1 MTVATEQGTSVENR
15 ETRIA
20 AAAGGDK
27 AAFAELYQEFAPK
40 VYNLVLRSVRNAPAA
55 EDVCQEV
62 WVRAYQKLPELREPA
77 AFSTWLYRIASRAC
91 IDRARKPAGSQAGEE
106 ELPEQLAASPHD
118 NPEDAT
124 IRHERERLLWQ
135 ALGALPARQHLA
147 LFLREVEDRNY
158 QEIAGILGTT
168 ESAIETLLFRAR
180 RGVAEA
186 FERLQVAGERCGQAK
201 KTMAVLI
208 DGEATPVQRR
218 AVQAH
223 VNECT
228 GCRLELAQQRQGS
241 AAYGVLPLLPLPAL
255 LAERVLQSIGTAT
268 IGTGG
273 GMVGKILALFATKV
287 KLATAAL
294 TLTGG
299 IAVATMAVPGDSLHL
314 DAATVSRQRGAV
326 TADESASA
334 GLTGIATIGT
344 ATPSGLSGG
353 TPTIADLA
361 ALASALGAL
370 EKLSQQ
376 MVTVW
381 PPLSLFSATPAAA
394 LDQLSHLLTPPVVVP
409 AVTPPFTLPTVTLPI
424 ALPTA
429 ILPITLPTATLPIA
443 LPTATLPIALP
454 TVTPPIAPP
463 TVTPPIAPPTV
474 TPTIA
479 LPTVTPPI
487 ALPTVTPPIPLP

>member
-1 MTVATEQGTSVENR
+1 MTFAMGQGTTVESR
-15 ETRIA
+15 ETRIV

-62 WVRAYQKLPELREPA
+62 WVRAFQKLHELREPA

-91 IDRARKPAGSQAGEE
+91 VDRSRKPAAPAGEE
-106 ELPEQLAASPHD
+106 ELPEQLAAPPHD
-118 NPEDAT
+118 NPEDTT

-135 ALGALPARQHLA
+135 ALGALPTRQHLA

-186 FERLQVAGERCGQAK
+186 FERLQTPGERCGQAK

-218 AVQAH
+218 AVEAH
-223 VNECT
+223 VDECRSC
-228 GCRLELAQQRQGS
+228 GFELGQQRQGS

-255 LAERVLQSIGTAT
+255 LAERVLHGIGTAT

-273 GMVGKILALFATKV
+273 GVIGKLLALATKV

-299 IAVATMAVPGDSLHL
+299 IAVATMAVPGDSLHVGSATAFRQNG
-314 DAATVSRQRGAV
+314 AATVDG
-326 TADESASA
+326 SASA
-334 GLTGIATIGT
+334 GLTGVAAIGT
-344 ATPSGLSGG
+344 ATPFGLAGG
-353 TPTIADLA
+353 TPTVADLA

-370 EKLSQQ
+370 QKLSQL
-376 MVTVW
+376 MGTARLAW
-381 PPLSLFSATPAAA
+381 PPLSQLFETPAAA
-394 LDQLSHLLTPPVVVP
+394 LDQLSHLLTPPAVVP
-409 AVTPPFTLPTVTLPI
+409 AVTLPVTLP
-424 ALPTA
+424 A
-429 ILPITLPTATLPIA
+429 
-443 LPTATLPIALP
+443 
-454 TVTPPIAPP
+454 VTPPVVLP
-463 TVTPPIAPPTV
+463 TTTLPVALPAV

-479 LPTVTPPI
+479 LPTATSPIALPTATPPI
-487 ALPTVTPPIPLP
+487 ALPSLTPPIPLP